1 MGGFVL
7 YDNNR
12 FVRTL
17 YDNEKF
23 DAELAKRIAANHGA
37 EFAIIEDSRYT
48 FRWHGE
54 VRSGRMSF
62 GSLLDFLIETKLVSL
77 NEDEI
82 MDKSKGDAISKIIVV
97 GQTSWFLIQF
107 FARINEGLLITKL
120 ELLALSFA
128 ILNFGTYFMW
138 WNKPQRVR
146 YPIKFD
152 ISESARS
159 TNSEDGYPDGFCT
172 RQSPSQELH
181 KTGRGESGSD
191 EEVPLQG
198 NVKNKL
204 SDNSSLPST
213 IWRCM
218 VATASSTHY
227 ESGHED
233 RDLELAQWSIFFSF
247 MALSAYIPFFVDLF
261 VLGPINE
268 QPLWGPCIFGN
279 YIGSSIGL
287 PDAIN
292 FMDK

>member
-1 MGGFVL
+1 L
-7 YDNNR
+7 
-12 FVRTL
+12 
-17 YDNEKF
+17 
-23 DAELAKRIAANHGA
+23 
-37 EFAIIEDSRYT
+37 
-48 FRWHGE
+48 
-54 VRSGRMSF
+54 GRLP
-62 GSLLDFLIETKLVSL
+62 G
-77 NEDEI
+77 
-82 MDKSKGDAISKIIVV
+82 
-97 GQTSWFLIQF
+97 FLIQF
-107 FARINEGLLITKL
+107 FARIKEGFLITKL

-172 RQSPSQELH
+172 RQSLSQELH
-181 KTGRGESGSD
+181 KIGRGESGSY

-204 SDNSSLPST
+204 SDNSSLPSN

-233 RDLELAQWSIFFSF
+233 RDLKLAQWSMIFSF

-261 VLGPINE
+261 VLADTASE
-268 QPLWGPCIFGN
+268 QPLWRSCIFGVSFSPMIF
-279 YIGSSIGL
+279 YFLVSFWRSIRKITPGVIPRTISRAMVIIFFVLYATARLTLVVLAFIELLRFQSSCSASDYYVFRTVQWTTFI
-287 PDAIN
+287 PHI
-292 FMDK
+292 